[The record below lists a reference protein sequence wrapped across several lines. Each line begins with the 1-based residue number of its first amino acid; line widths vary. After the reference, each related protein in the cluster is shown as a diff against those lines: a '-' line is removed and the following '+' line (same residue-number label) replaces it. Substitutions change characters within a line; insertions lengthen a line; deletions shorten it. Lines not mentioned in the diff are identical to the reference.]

1 MSGIGG
7 VLIAIVAFLVVITVV
22 VVIHELGHFVVAKRS
37 GIRVDGFSIFVGPP
51 VLKVQRGE
59 TVYALRAIPVGG
71 FVRMAGMLGIEG
83 EADAGERNFYR
94 ASIPRRLATILAGIA
109 VNFVFGGICL
119 TVVAAQPIPSNVPVG
134 EPTAR
139 AGLVSGDVILSVGGQ
154 TISYAS
160 TAVTDADFYAAVQ
173 RSEGRPITVVYR
185 ASDGADHAATI
196 TPELVVYTFGQPST
210 FPSQWAKSALVV
222 TSVDGHGP
230 GTGDPATILGGG
242 PTTTLGF
249 IPGSADQLLGD
260 GTVTVSGFVEGDSND
275 RFTNLELSDVRDGNG
290 SQTAYATAAWRIG
303 YGAQV
308 PGEALIPALH
318 DGFGAVP
325 AYAVGLVQLVGQL
338 FVHPSQASSDV
349 AGPVG
354 IASLAGATIQQGWVQ
369 FLSLVGLISLAVGF
383 MNLLPIPGLDGGWL
397 LLIIIEAVRRRRVDP
412 QRQLLATGIGWAFII
427 LLVVLITFSD
437 ISHLS
442 GGAH

>member
-7 VLIAIVAFLVVITVV
+7 VVIAIVAFLVVITVV
-22 VVIHELGHFVVAKRS
+22 VVIHELGHFVVAKLS
-37 GIRVDGFSIFVGPP
+37 GIRVDGFSVFIGPP
-51 VLKVQRGE
+51 VLKVKRGE

-94 ASIPRRLATILAGIA
+94 ASIPLRLATILAGVA

-119 TVVAAQPIPSNVPVG
+119 TIVNAQPTPSYVPAG

-139 AGLVSGDVILSVGGQ
+139 GGLVSGDVILSVGGQ
-154 TISYAS
+154 AISYAS
-160 TAVTDADFYAAVQ
+160 TSVTDDDFYAAVQ
-173 RSEGRPITVVYR
+173 RSQGHPVSVVYQT
-185 ASDGADHAATI
+185 SGGARRTAAI
-196 TPELVVYTFGQPST
+196 TPELVVYTFGQPSS

-222 TSVDGHGP
+222 TSVDGRAP
-230 GTGDPATILGGG
+230 GTGDPATILGGA
-242 PTTTLGF
+242 PTTALGL
-249 IPGSADQLLGD
+249 IPGSGDALLGE
-260 GTVTVSGFVEGDSND
+260 GTVTVSGFVEGNSSE
-275 RFTNLELSDVRDGNG
+275 RFTDLELSNVRDGDG

-308 PGEALIPALH
+308 PGEALFPALR

-354 IASLAGATIQQGWVQ
+354 IASLAGTTIQEGWVQ

-397 LLIIIEAVRRRRVDP
+397 LLIVIEAVRRKRVDP
-412 QRQLLATGIGWAFII
+412 QRQLIATGIGWAFII

-437 ISHLS
+437 ISHLA
-442 GGAH
+442 GGGH

>member
-1 MSGIGG
+1 M
-7 VLIAIVAFLVVITVV
+7 
-22 VVIHELGHFVVAKRS
+22 
-37 GIRVDGFSIFVGPP
+37 
-51 VLKVQRGE
+51 
-59 TVYALRAIPVGG
+59 
-71 FVRMAGMLGIEG
+71 
-83 EADAGERNFYR
+83 
-94 ASIPRRLATILAGIA
+94 
-109 VNFVFGGICL
+109 
-119 TVVAAQPIPSNVPVG
+119 
-134 EPTAR
+134 PT
-139 AGLVSGDVILSVGGQ
+139 
-154 TISYAS
+154 T
-160 TAVTDADFYAAVQ
+160 T
-173 RSEGRPITVVYR
+173 
-185 ASDGADHAATI
+185 ATI

-210 FPSQWAKSALVV
+210 FPSQWAKAALVV
-222 TSVDGHGP
+222 TSVDGGSP
-230 GTGDPATILGGG
+230 GTGDPAAVLGGG
-242 PTTTLGF
+242 TAVR
-249 IPGSADQLLGD
+249 I
-260 GTVTVSGFVEGDSND
+260 SGFVEGDSTD
-275 RFTNLELSDVRDGNG
+275 RFTNLKLSNLRDGNG

-349 AGPVG
+349 AGSVG

-412 QRQLLATGIGWAFII
+412 QRQPPATGIGWAFII

>member
-22 VVIHELGHFVVAKRS
+22 VVVHELGHFVVAKLS
-37 GIRVDGFSIFVGPP
+37 GIRVDGFSVFVGPP

-94 ASIPRRLATILAGIA
+94 ASIPRRLATILAGVA

-119 TVVAAQPIPSNVPVG
+119 TVVAAQPTPSNVPAG

-173 RSEGRPITVVYR
+173 RSEGRPIAVVYQ
-185 ASDGADHAATI
+185 ASDGADHTATI

-210 FPSQWAKSALVV
+210 FPSQWANAALVV
-222 TSVDGHGP
+222 TAVDGGSP
-230 GTGDPATILGGG
+230 GTGDPA
-242 PTTTLGF
+242 
-249 IPGSADQLLGD
+249 AVLGD
-260 GTVTVSGFVEGDSND
+260 GTPVRISGFVEGDSTD
-275 RFTNLELSDVRDGNG
+275 RFTGLELSNVRDGNG
-290 SQTAYATAAWRIG
+290 SQTGYAGAAWRIG

-397 LLIIIEAVRRRRVDP
+397 LLILIEAVRRRRVDP